1 MAQQLLWKKN
11 ALLLG
16 EPWKIM
22 RMEGKARTRMRS
34 PLLSHRP
41 VTTKRRIVF
50 FQVADCK
57 RSASLLSTDRTFAIY
72 HHSLFRTCFL
82 SFDFWQEW
90 QEWVAMAIKHTM
102 PIYGEEGATADL
114 FLAQLVEIWYA
125 EIGRNSSWF
134 ILDTPSINT
143 DSWHFKQLET
153 EMWLWS
159 TQVLTQISTL
169 TELVAR
175 SHPVFHAG
183 CFSLLPWTISNSEG
197 LLMPWLGCLIR
208 ELLQSL

>member
-22 RMEGKARTRMRS
+22 RMEGKARTRVRS

-90 QEWVAMAIKHTM
+90 QEWVAMANRTHD
-102 PIYGEEGATADL
+102 AH
-114 FLAQLVEIWYA
+114 IWWRRCNGWSFPGSIGWNLIP

-169 TELVAR
+169 TEVVAR
-175 SHPVFHAG
+175 SHLVFHAG

-208 ELLQSL
+208 ELLQPL